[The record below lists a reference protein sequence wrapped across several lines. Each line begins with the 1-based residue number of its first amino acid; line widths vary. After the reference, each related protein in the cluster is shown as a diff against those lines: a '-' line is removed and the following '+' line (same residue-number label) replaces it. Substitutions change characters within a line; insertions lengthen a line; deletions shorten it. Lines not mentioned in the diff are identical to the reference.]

1 MRSESWRYKKPA
13 LRLISV
19 WVNVQSVCFFDVKRG
34 LELRGLR
41 TKRLKPN
48 SGVTLSVPQWS
59 FEQRPVRMFCVRLV
73 ATVPN
78 HVLRLVSVLDN
89 VKFESLF
96 LHQRCKR
103 AEIRFAASFR
113 FGQRPILMFF
123 LHHRCKRAETP
134 FATIFGFGHRP
145 VQRFLSASALHQRFF
160 FSEACSC
167 K

>member
-1 MRSESWRYKKPA
+1 V
-13 LRLISV
+13 ISA
-19 WVNVQSVCFFDVKRG
+19 S
-34 LELRGLR
+34 LY
-41 TKRLKPN
+41 
-48 SGVTLSVPQWS
+48 

-78 HVLRLVSVLDN
+78 HVLRLISVLDN

-134 FATIFGFGHRP
+134 FATMFGFGHRP
-145 VQRFLSASALHQRFF
+145 IQRLLSGSALHQRLF